1 MWWKTLIREPNHGE
15 RFLPLL
21 LTGALAAYLLIFWY
35 IGKENYAA
43 ELARK
48 EELSWARKQDSI
60 RLAEAAMLNL
70 PPADPSLSSETEKV
84 IEDSPDRS
92 VGPAVNTMTPEP
104 GVNPGRRTTISDP
117 FRPGVAASPVNI
129 SSSGNRYHI
138 IAGSFSTDA
147 NARNA
152 TTNFRKLGYE
162 ASVVLRSNPD
172 GSVSRLV
179 SLKSFGS
186 HEEASGFRNE
196 IRKNTGIEAW
206 IYTAQP

>member
-48 EELSWARKQDSI
+48 EELLWKKRQDSI
-60 RLAEAAMLNL
+60 RMAEYSVFDL
-70 PPADPSLSSETEKV
+70 PNTDPSLPSGKV
-84 IEDSPDRS
+84 QLNADSPTQPAPVGKSALSTESRNNPVSTTATS
-92 VGPAVNTMTPEP
+92 VPASSVPGTAIVN
-104 GVNPGRRTTISDP
+104 
-117 FRPGVAASPVNI
+117 SPAPRNK
-129 SSSGNRYHI
+129 YHL

-152 TTNFRKLGYE
+152 AANYRKQGFD
-162 ASVVLRSNPD
+162 ASVVLRRNPD
-172 GSVSRLV
+172 GSVSHLV

-186 HEEASGFRNE
+186 HEEATGFRNE
-196 IRKNTGIEAW
+196 ARKNSRIESW
-206 IYTAQP
+206 IYTSQP